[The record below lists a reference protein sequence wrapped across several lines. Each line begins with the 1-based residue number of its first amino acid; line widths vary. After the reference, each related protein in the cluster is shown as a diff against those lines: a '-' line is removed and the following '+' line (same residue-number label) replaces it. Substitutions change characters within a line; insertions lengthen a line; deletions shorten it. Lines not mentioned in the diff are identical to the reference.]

1 VYAIETSE
9 ISELEMLAFCDK
21 LVCFEELHAAD
32 VAGGGAVNLANTVL
46 GKFEPTEYFNFFAA
60 QFGSGFPL
68 IHTGEPASTDRL
80 DVTRTTM
87 TELSRIY
94 QLKKQPRFAKTNSKN
109 LAFTVP
115 NTGTMSVEDFYKLA
129 IAIRKASYLG
139 ATLTFQDWNDI
150 TVI

>member
-1 VYAIETSE
+1 MY
-9 ISELEMLAFCDK
+9 
-21 LVCFEELHAAD
+21 AAD
-32 VAGGGAVNLANTVL
+32 EASGGSVSLANTVV
-46 GKFEPTEYFNFFAA
+46 GDYEPTTYFSFFDA

-68 IHTGEPASTDRL
+68 IHTGEPAPTDRF
-80 DVTRTTM
+80 DINRTTM

-115 NTGTMSVEDFYKLA
+115 NAGTMSVEDFYKLS

-139 ATLTFQDWNDI
+139 STLTFEDWHDI
-150 TVI
+150 TVN